1 MSRVAAVLLCLIL
14 PACASAAHPRPEPS
28 GQEAMTLCVANR
40 SSSAGT
46 IRVWVDDFRAL
57 TVSSGKRECRQIR
70 EVHAEM
76 RLFAESMAGGF
87 AGTTKYQG
95 EIRSMGIRCWDWVLR
110 DGSTSEIRLVP
121 CDFSEEAREGS

>member
-1 MSRVAAVLLCLIL
+1 MSRLAIVLVCAIL
-14 PACASAAHPRPEPS
+14 PACASAAHPVAEPS

-57 TVSSGKRECRQIR
+57 TVSSGKRECRRIR
-70 EVHAEM
+70 EVNSVT
-76 RLFAESMAGGF
+76 RIFAESMAGGF
-87 AGTTKYQG
+87 AGTTKYEG

-121 CDFSEEAREGS
+121 CDFSDGRRG

>member
-1 MSRVAAVLLCLIL
+1 MPRPAAVLLFLIL
-14 PACASAAHPRPEPS
+14 PACASAGTPRSEPT
-28 GQEAMTLCVANR
+28 GQEAMTLCVANQ

-70 EVHAEM
+70 EVHAATQ
-76 RLFAESMAGGF
+76 LFAESTAGGF

-121 CDFSEEAREGS
+121 CDFNEGRE

>member
-1 MSRVAAVLLCLIL
+1 MPRTIAVLLWMIL
-14 PACASAAHPRPEPS
+14 PACASRHEPVSDPS
-28 GQEAMTLCVANR
+28 GQEALTLCVANR

-57 TVSSGKRECRQIR
+57 TVSSGKRECRVIR
-70 EVHAEM
+70 EVNTSM
-76 RLFAESMAGGF
+76 RLVAESMAGGF

-121 CDFSEEAREGS
+121 CDFHEGRE

>member
-1 MSRVAAVLLCLIL
+1 MSRAATALLCLIL
-14 PACASAAHPRPEPS
+14 PACASAAHPRAKPS

-70 EVHAEM
+70 EVNAEM
-76 RLFAESMAGGF
+76 RLFAESIAGGF

-95 EIRSMGIRCWDWVLR
+95 SIRSMGIRCWDWVLR

-121 CDFSEEAREGS
+121 CDFTEGRRGAG

>member
-1 MSRVAAVLLCLIL
+1 MSRSATLLTCLIVG
-14 PACASAAHPRPEPS
+14 ACASAANPVAEPG

-70 EVHAEM
+70 EVNASM

-87 AGTTKYQG
+87 AGTTKYEG

-110 DGSTSEIRLVP
+110 DGSTSEIHLVP
-121 CDFSEEAREGS
+121 CDFSEGRR